1 MKPYLYLLTS
11 PSRGKDTHKAR
22 AGERERECGKKA
34 QVSGGSHCL
43 CLKGPQ
49 VYCFTQQY
57 SGQVNLLPHTEATH
71 MTGSRNLQAPNISRN
86 SLHKIKNAVAKYL
99 VSFLDVMPQHQ
110 YTPSQCLI
118 TSVTESGGLKKA
130 LHHLAFVRSRSLV
143 PSFLAHQRALLSS
156 PLLRQKS

>member
-1 MKPYLYLLTS
+1 
-11 PSRGKDTHKAR
+11 
-22 AGERERECGKKA
+22 
-34 QVSGGSHCL
+34 
-43 CLKGPQ
+43 
-49 VYCFTQQY
+49 
-57 SGQVNLLPHTEATH
+57 

-110 YTPSQCLI
+110 YSPSQCLI

-143 PSFLAHQRALLSS
+143 PSFLAHQRALLSPPPTKKLK
-156 PLLRQKS
+156 PLPE